1 VRLPA
6 GHQVHTTRKAGSGFK
21 GSTAKK
27 QPEGDLQLLLRNPL
41 NRQIREC
48 AIRRPDEAAEESP
61 SRYFIVGFPG
71 GTTKGSP
78 EAV

>member
-1 VRLPA
+1 MRLPA

-48 AIRRPDEAAEESP
+48 AIRRPNEAAEESP
-61 SRYFIVGFPG
+61 SRYLTGRFPCG
-71 GTTKGSP
+71 AAKGSP
-78 EAV
+78 